1 VLDDD
6 SELEELRPRFWS
18 EKRANPEDPATCG
31 AREEGQVIT
40 QVAWRAKDNSR
51 NSPYIKDK
59 GTLHDGPADAITMR
73 PLKVLWKSV
82 LCTNCGTVGCGAR
95 LNLGT
100 VLVERGADPTL
111 LVFRTAG
118 WSKTSNRGRKLS
130 QHLIFIDDDSAN
142 NAKEDAVVQSAA
154 QDRTPSPN
162 KKVIKGIMILG

>member
-1 VLDDD
+1 
-6 SELEELRPRFWS
+6 
-18 EKRANPEDPATCG
+18 
-31 AREEGQVIT
+31 
-40 QVAWRAKDNSR
+40 
-51 NSPYIKDK
+51 
-59 GTLHDGPADAITMR
+59 
-73 PLKVLWKSV
+73 
-82 LCTNCGTVGCGAR
+82 VGCGAR

-162 KKVIKGIMILG
+162 KKVIKRSNDIGLKFGVGVGMGNGFIGNRN